1 MTSELLQTGDMVEC
15 PLYVL
20 GAGQL
25 ACQRGVGLEGMSLPD
40 SLGGRVL
47 EVQTM
52 PQVQAVDSIPSGSIP
67 GDGGDGVDLRSRERG
82 TDAGLP
88 PLNRGDKNLNPPGI
102 GFLALLRE
110 DLRTYDHDLT
120 EPGFWAVALHRFGNW
135 RMDIRPKVLR
145 APFTILFRFLARL
158 AELIGGIHLPYTVR
172 LGRRVRIWHH
182 GGIVLH
188 ARSIGDDVHI
198 RQNTTFGIATR
209 DQIRAIPIIGDRVD
223 IGCGACVLGAVT
235 IGHDSL
241 IGANAVVVTDIPP
254 NSTAVGI
261 PARVIKQLTPVEGAS

>member
-1 MTSELLQTGDMVEC
+1 MSQARAADFVRSDS
-15 PLYVL
+15 P
-20 GAGQL
+20 
-25 ACQRGVGLEGMSLPD
+25 RGN
-40 SLGGRVL
+40 
-47 EVQTM
+47 
-52 PQVQAVDSIPSGSIP
+52 
-67 GDGGDGVDLRSRERG
+67 RSDEE
-82 TDAGLP
+82 DLP
-88 PLNRGDKNLNPPGI
+88 PLNRGDENLNPPGI

-110 DLRTYDHDLT
+110 DLRTYDHDFM

-135 RMDIRPKVLR
+135 RMGIRPKLLR
-145 APFTILFRFLARL
+145 APFTLFYRFLSRS

-198 RQNTTFGIATR
+198 RQNTTFGVAIR
-209 DQIRAIPIIGDRVD
+209 GRNRAIPTIGDRVD

-254 NSTAVGI
+254 HATAVGI
-261 PARVIKQLTPVEGAS
+261 PARVIKRSPPDEGVA